1 MEDFTQRTRMLL
13 GDGCNVLANSSVAVF
28 GLGGVGS
35 YAAEA
40 LARAGIGKM
49 LLCDGDTVST
59 TNINRQLCALNS
71 TVGMKKTE
79 VVAARLRDINPDIDI
94 TVIDRFISAN
104 DELSFLA
111 DYTYIADCIDD
122 VPAKLAI
129 ISSAK
134 EFGVSII
141 SALGCGNRL
150 DPEKLTV
157 TDIYKTS
164 GCPLARSVRSKLRK
178 IGIDSLDVLFS
189 SEEPIKPE
197 GATCPGS
204 ISFVPSAAGLIMA
217 GKIIR
222 DISGVNQK

>member
-1 MEDFTQRTRMLL
+1 MLL
-13 GDGCNVLANSSVAVF
+13 GDGCDKLLNSSVAVF

-40 LARAGIGKM
+40 LARAGVGKM
-49 LLCDGDTVST
+49 FICDGDSVST
-59 TNINRQLCALNS
+59 SNINRQLCALNS

-79 VVAARLRDINPDIDI
+79 VVANRLKDINPDIQLI
-94 TVIDRFISAN
+94 VADRFITPE
-104 DELSFLA
+104 DDLTFLSE
-111 DYTYIADCIDD
+111 YSYIADCIDD

-129 ISSAK
+129 ISAAEK
-134 EFGVSII
+134 FRVPII

-164 GCPLARSVRSKLRK
+164 GCPLARSVRAKLRK
-178 IGIDSLDVLFS
+178 AGINSLEVLFS
-189 SEEPIKPE
+189 TEEPIKPA

-217 GKIIR
+217 GKIVRNICG
-222 DISGVNQK
+222 I

>member
-1 MEDFTQRTRMLL
+1 MLL
-13 GDGCNVLANSSVAVF
+13 GDGCDELKNSSVAVF

-49 LLCDGDTVST
+49 LLCDGDRVSV

-71 TVGMKKTE
+71 TVGIQKTE
-79 VVAARLRDINPDIDI
+79 VVAKRLADINPDIEL
-94 TVIDRFISAN
+94 TVIDRFITPN
-104 DELSFLA
+104 DDMRFLSG
-111 DYTYIADCIDD
+111 YTYIADCIDD

-129 ISSAK
+129 ISYAK
-134 EFGVSII
+134 EHGVSII

-178 IGIDSLDVLFS
+178 LGINSLDVLFS
-189 SEEPIKPE
+189 AEEPLKPD

-222 DISGVNQK
+222 EVSGVNQK

>member
-1 MEDFTQRTRMLL
+1 MLL
-13 GDGCNVLANSSVAVF
+13 EEGCRRLESSRVAVF

-49 LLCDGDTVST
+49 IICDGDTVSI
-59 TNINRQLCALNS
+59 TNINRQLCALHS
-71 TVGMKKTE
+71 TVGMNKTDA
-79 VVAARLRDINPDIDI
+79 VAKRLSDINPGIELR
-94 TVIDRFISAN
+94 VVDRFITPE
-104 DELSFLA
+104 DDLSILLGC
-111 DYTYIADCIDD
+111 DYVADCIDD

-129 ISSAK
+129 IAFCK
-134 EFGVSII
+134 ENGIPII

-164 GCPLARSVRSKLRK
+164 GCPLARSVRSRLRK
-178 IGIDSLDVLFS
+178 AGIDSLDVLFS
-189 SEEPIKPE
+189 SEEPLKPR

-204 ISFVPSAAGLIMA
+204 VSFVPSVAGLIMA

-222 DISGVNQK
+222 SISGK

>member
-13 GDGCNVLANSSVAVF
+13 GTGCDLVQNSSVAVF

-40 LARAGIGKM
+40 LARAGVGKM
-49 LLCDGDTVST
+49 LLCDGDTVSI
-59 TNINRQLCALNS
+59 TNINRQLCALTS
-71 TVGMKKTE
+71 TVGMPKTE
-79 VVAARLRDINPDIDI
+79 VVAKRLKDINPQIELTI
-94 TVIDRFISAN
+94 IDRFIKA
-104 DELSFLA
+104 DDDLGFLSEF
-111 DYTYIADCIDD
+111 TYIADCIDD

-129 ISSAK
+129 ISAAK
-134 EFGVSII
+134 DNGVSII

-178 IGIDSLDVLFS
+178 LGIESLDVLFS
-189 SEEPIKPE
+189 TEEPIKPE

-222 DISGVNQK
+222 EISKTNKE